1 METSPYLRR
10 VRIVLVDTQD
20 GANIGSC
27 CRAMKTMGIERL
39 VITGG
44 GTYSEDR
51 VRTLALH
58 AADVWENAERYDTL
72 EEALRG
78 SIFTVAATRRRGKFR
93 KMSAYSPE
101 QLAAK
106 LAELPDGDISIVF
119 GRESDGLRDD
129 EVALCSSVVTI
140 PTSDRFPSLNLSQAV
155 QIISYELFR
164 NALPFRQGMTAI
176 THERI
181 EQGAEEMISHLDG
194 IGYFKL
200 ADERKWTLQLV
211 KDIIERAGL
220 SESEMQRFEKIFRKA
235 ELIARHKGE

>member
-1 METSPYLRR
+1 M
-10 VRIVLVDTQD
+10 
-20 GANIGSC
+20 
-27 CRAMKTMGIERL
+27 
-39 VITGG
+39 
-44 GTYSEDR
+44 
-51 VRTLALH
+51 
-58 AADVWENAERYDTL
+58 
-72 EEALRG
+72 
-78 SIFTVAATRRRGKFR
+78 
-93 KMSAYSPE
+93 
-101 QLAAK
+101 
-106 LAELPDGDISIVF
+106 
-119 GRESDGLRDD
+119 
-129 EVALCSSVVTI
+129 TI

-176 THERI
+176 THQRI